1 MRLRADHPRQPCEVA
16 TTKAAA
22 ATNPINGHG
31 RQPAMNGARTSV
43 PPAMHAAATANLR
56 ISNIGRIYAP
66 RVSLTVGLQI
76 LLVTTGLCLFEAV
89 GFLRSIGQR

>member
-1 MRLRADHPRQPCEVA
+1 MLTMFVSGAIMAVALLDALSTVQAVSTLSYRLVD
-16 TTKAAA
+16 
-22 ATNPINGHG
+22 
-31 RQPAMNGARTSV
+31 
-43 PPAMHAAATANLR
+43 
-56 ISNIGRIYAP
+56 AP